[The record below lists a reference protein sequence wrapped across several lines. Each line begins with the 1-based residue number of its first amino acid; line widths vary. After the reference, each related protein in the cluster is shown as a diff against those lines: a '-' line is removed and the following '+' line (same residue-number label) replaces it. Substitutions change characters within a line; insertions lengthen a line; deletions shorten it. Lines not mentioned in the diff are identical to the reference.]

1 MSAPK
6 ITLEQWAALV
16 SVVESG
22 SYARAA
28 EKLHKSQSTLS
39 YAVKQIERLS
49 GVRVFE
55 IEGRRSVLTAPGKT
69 LYRRGKILVEDAER
83 VEKLAFDLAKGAE
96 SEVSLAVDVIFP
108 TWLLL
113 DCFAEFSRLY
123 PKVWISLTESVLSGT
138 TEALLEG
145 RADIAIG
152 SSIPQGF
159 LGEPLMQIRF
169 IPVAHPDHPLHQLDR
184 PLDARDL
191 SQHRRLV
198 IRETGVSEDRNLIAA
213 EQRWTV
219 SNKATSIHAACMGAG
234 FAWYPEMSVKNELD
248 QGLLKPLPLRGGATR
263 FATLYLM
270 LADPECQ
277 GPALGE
283 LVSII
288 RKTAHDFEADQKLT
302 PALR

>member
-198 IRETGVSEDRNLIAA
+198 IRETGVSDDRNLIAA

-270 LADPECQ
+270 LADPKCQ

>member
-1 MSAPK
+1 MTAPK

-198 IRETGVSEDRNLIAA
+198 IRETGVSDDRNLIAA

-270 LADPECQ
+270 LTDPECQ

-288 RKTAHDFEADQKLT
+288 RKTARNFEADQKLT